1 MRVFS
6 LVATGRS
13 IVLIHSPNDLAQ
25 FYRDQR
31 KQQNVSQTAVAEEIA
46 VRQDTVS
53 KFENKPN
60 NVRLD
65 TLFRLLSALDL
76 EMHIVPKGESVSQ
89 DDKNNGWTE
98 KW

>member
-1 MRVFS
+1 M
-6 LVATGRS
+6 
-13 IVLIHSPNDLAQ
+13 LIHSPKDLARY
-25 FYRDQR
+25 YRDQR
-31 KQQNVSQTAVAEEIA
+31 KQRSISQTAVAEEVA

-53 KFENKPN
+53 KFENKPD

-76 EMHIVPKGESVSQ
+76 EVHLVPKGGLASK
-89 DDKNNGWTE
+89 DNKNREWTE

>member
-1 MRVFS
+1 M
-6 LVATGRS
+6 
-13 IVLIHSPNDLAQ
+13 LIHSSSDLAQ

-31 KQQNVSQTAVAEEIA
+31 KHRKISQTAIAEEIA
-46 VRQDTVS
+46 LRQDTVS
-53 KFENKPN
+53 KFEIKPD

-76 EMHIVPKGESVSQ
+76 EMHLLPKRESMPK
-89 DDKNNGWTE
+89 DDKNSGWVE